1 MRHIEY
7 RDLVAGLLMAG
18 LGLFVAAYAASHY
31 RMGDAARMGP
41 GYFPT
46 VLGLVLAALGLL
58 IVAFA
63 FRKAVHVLS
72 PPPFV
77 WRPLLAVLAAI
88 LVFSALVERLGL
100 VPATIGLTFVVV
112 LAERPFQLRRTL
124 LLAIGLALISWLI
137 FAVGLQMTLPA
148 FTFLG

>member
-7 RDLVAGLLMAG
+7 RDLAAGALMTS
-18 LGLFVAAYAASHY
+18 LGLFVALYAPSHY
-31 RMGDAARMGP
+31 RMGEAARMGP

-46 VLGLVLAALGLL
+46 ILGVVLVALGLL
-58 IVAFA
+58 IGMFA
-63 FRKAVHVLS
+63 FRKAVHALR

-77 WRPLLAVLAAI
+77 LRPLLAVLAAI
-88 LVFSALVERLGL
+88 LTFSLLVERLGL
-100 VPATIGLTFVVV
+100 VPAAIALTFVAA
-112 LAERPFQLRRTL
+112 LAERPFQPRRTV

-137 FAVGLQMTLPA
+137 FTVGLQMTLPA